1 MSNFFSIA
9 ALEKIDIHPEV
20 LCNTRKRKQRNPNAP
35 EAGFGLHLAIP
46 TIEDTVPEESHFI
59 EHVLDSS
66 IVVNAESRAIIEH
79 KPPDPRTSIVY
90 PNQVKLPPGWE
101 WIDGNDTECSKIIKS
116 GSKMVALKTIEIQG
130 SSIRCLVKGVE
141 VSLDSLSSM
150 FQSLEDLQ
158 QIFWNFENLKLCPG
172 VVNPLLL
179 KIVGTAKCGI
189 KKKNYWRSNGCL
201 RLSNKGMCTNCFK
214 LSDSL
219 KKRLTRMERLAER
232 KKRLASRCKLLNKK
246 LGRRDAA
253 LMVI

>member
-1 MSNFFSIA
+1 
-9 ALEKIDIHPEV
+9 
-20 LCNTRKRKQRNPNAP
+20 
-35 EAGFGLHLAIP
+35 
-46 TIEDTVPEESHFI
+46 
-59 EHVLDSS
+59 
-66 IVVNAESRAIIEH
+66 
-79 KPPDPRTSIVY
+79 VY

-101 WIDGNDTECSKIIKS
+101 WIDGNNTECSKIIKS

-179 KIVGTAKCGI
+179 NIVGTVKCGI

-201 RLSNKGMCTNCFK
+201 RLSKKGMCTNCFK

-232 KKRLASRCKLLNKK
+232 KKKLASRCKLLNKK

>member
-9 ALEKIDIHPEV
+9 ALEKIDIYPEV
-20 LCNTRKRKQRNPNAP
+20 LCNTRKRNPNAA
-35 EAGFGLHLAIP
+35 EAGFGLHLTIP
-46 TIEDTVPEESHFI
+46 TIEDTVGLPEESHFI
-59 EHVLDSS
+59 EHILDSS

-101 WIDGNDTECSKIIKS
+101 WIDGNNTECSKIIKS

-130 SSIRCLVKGVE
+130 SSIRYLVKGVE

>member
-9 ALEKIDIHPEV
+9 ALEKIDIYPEV
-20 LCNTRKRKQRNPNAP
+20 LCNTRKRNPNAA
-35 EAGFGLHLAIP
+35 EAGFGLHLTIP
-46 TIEDTVPEESHFI
+46 TIEDTVGLPEESHFI
-59 EHVLDSS
+59 EHILDSS

-101 WIDGNDTECSKIIKS
+101 WIDGNTECSKIIKS

-130 SSIRCLVKGVE
+130 SSIRYLVKGVE